1 MQRGLGGGTVF
12 EPAQEPIRRD
22 RELTLGPATL
32 GAIGIVLFAL
42 CAGCF
47 LFGYSVGHRAAESGT
62 AVPIP
67 AVDTPLSPQ
76 AGLQSKPSAR
86 PAVVAPPL
94 TSTLPDQPEIAD
106 VNSSAPPAAVSVPV
120 SSIPGSV
127 AAGPA
132 GPVVHAAVTSQP
144 APAPS
149 ASGAARVEPALAQ
162 SSGIMVQI
170 ASVSHAEDADVLV
183 GALRKR
189 GYAVTSRRDP
199 ADGLLHVEVG
209 PFANRTDAYATRQK
223 LLNDGYNAI
232 VQQ

>member
-1 MQRGLGGGTVF
+1 MHRGLGGGTVF

-47 LFGYSVGHRAAESGT
+47 LFGYSVGHHAADSGT
-62 AVPIP
+62 ALPIP
-67 AVDTPLSPQ
+67 AIDTPLSPQ

-86 PAVVAPPL
+86 PAVVPPQL
-94 TSTLPDQPEIAD
+94 TSTLPDQPEIAYAD
-106 VNSSAPPAAVSVPV
+106 SSASPAAVSVPV
-120 SSIPGSV
+120 SSTPGSP

-132 GPVVHAAVTSQP
+132 EPGVHPAVTSQSVT
-144 APAPS
+144 APS
-149 ASGAARVEPALAQ
+149 ASGGARVEPALAQ
-162 SSGIMVQI
+162 SSRIMVEI
-170 ASVSHAEDADVLV
+170 ASVSHPEDADVLV

-189 GYAVTSRRDP
+189 GYAVSSRRDP

-209 PFANRTDAYATRQK
+209 PFANRSDAYATRQK

>member
-12 EPAQEPIRRD
+12 EPVQEPVRRD

-32 GAIGIVLFAL
+32 GVIGVVLFAL
-42 CAGCF
+42 CAACF
-47 LFGYSVGHRAAESGT
+47 LFGYSVGHHAAETGT
-62 AVPIP
+62 AVPLP
-67 AVDTPLSPQ
+67 AGDATLSPQ

-86 PAVVAPPL
+86 PTVVPPQL
-94 TSTLPDQPEIAD
+94 TSTLPDQPEIANVD
-106 VNSSAPPAAVSVPV
+106 SSASSAAVSVPV
-120 SSIPGSV
+120 SSTPAP
-127 AAGPA
+127 AAAAPA
-132 GPVVHAAVTSQP
+132 EPAVHPVVTSQP
-144 APAPS
+144 VSAPS

-162 SSGIMVQI
+162 SPGVMVEI

-209 PFANRTDAYATRQK
+209 PFANRTDAYAARQK

>member
-1 MQRGLGGGTVF
+1 MRHSG
-12 EPAQEPIRRD
+12 RRYAS
-22 RELTLGPATL
+22 LS
-32 GAIGIVLFAL
+32 
-42 CAGCF
+42 AGRP
-47 LFGYSVGHRAAESGT
+47 SV
-62 AVPIP
+62 
-67 AVDTPLSPQ
+67 Q
-76 AGLQSKPSAR
+76 PSAR

-120 SSIPGSV
+120 SSIPGS
-127 AAGPA
+127 ADAGPA

-144 APAPS
+144 AAAPS

-209 PFANRTDAYATRQK
+209 PFANRTDAYATRQNSSTTATTPSSSSEYEFVRGTGERTSK
-223 LLNDGYNAI
+223 GRVGHNPTGI
-232 VQQ
+232 VGKHICENRSRDSACRVRSMKMR

>member
-62 AVPIP
+62 AVPTP

-106 VNSSAPPAAVSVPV
+106 ANSSAPPAAVSVPV
-120 SSIPGSV
+120 SSIPGS
-127 AAGPA
+127 ADAGPA

-144 APAPS
+144 AAAPS

-162 SSGIMVQI
+162 LPASWSRSRPSRTLKMPMSWWALC
-170 ASVSHAEDADVLV
+170 ASVVTPSRRAAIPPM
-183 GALRKR
+183 ACC
-189 GYAVTSRRDP
+189 TSR
-199 ADGLLHVEVG
+199 
-209 PFANRTDAYATRQK
+209 
-223 LLNDGYNAI
+223 
-232 VQQ
+232 